1 MIMRVFTAREHK
13 ISLLNIVNLRQTIQI
28 CTFSKNVCAHN
39 QKFCCCLFSKVVD
52 MGFACDVIVTQSPFG
67 KGFDMAIPVQVRLN
81 TYIISQQHSI
91 FILKKYFMT

>member
-67 KGFDMAIPVQVRLN
+67 KGFDMVIPVQVRSK

-91 FILKKYFMT
+91 FIL